1 LEVTKIFRNRRCQRR
16 LTVVNVTNR
25 ADVTMRLTAI
35 KLFLCHGY
43 VRLVVWGSIRPG

>member
-1 LEVTKIFRNRRCQRR
+1 
-16 LTVVNVTNR
+16 VVNVTNR